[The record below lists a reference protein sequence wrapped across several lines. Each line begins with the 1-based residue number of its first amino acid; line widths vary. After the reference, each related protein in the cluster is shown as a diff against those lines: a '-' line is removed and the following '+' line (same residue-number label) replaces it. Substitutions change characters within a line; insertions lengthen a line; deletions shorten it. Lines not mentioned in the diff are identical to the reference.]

1 MITNQLAQF
10 YAVNADNYDQVY
22 AQEERFDDL
31 DDLQEMVAELFQGH
45 KVLELACGTAYWTD
59 LIAEVA
65 ESVHATDLLPEMI
78 ELAETR
84 GLDEDVVTFGV
95 MDAFNLPDGLEGQ
108 YTAVFA
114 AGLWAHVKREDQEK
128 YLKTLRAKLGKD
140 VLLVLLDESYVD
152 GNSMVFARTD
162 VEGNTFQILTADDGQ
177 RYEIM
182 KNYLTDST
190 LRKRFAT
197 AARQIRVERLEYYYL
212 LSCRLK

>member
-1 MITNQLAQF
+1 MITNQLAQY

-65 ESVHATDLLPEMI
+65 DSVHATDISPEMI
-78 ELAETR
+78 ALAETR
-84 GLDEDVVTFGV
+84 GLDEDIVSFGI
-95 MDAFNLPDGLEGQ
+95 MDAFDLPDGLEGQ

-114 AGLWAHVKREDQEK
+114 AGLWSHVRREEQEK

-152 GNSMVFARTD
+152 GNSMVIARTD
-162 VEGNTFQILTADDGQ
+162 AEGNTYQILTADDGQ

-190 LRKRFAT
+190 LRKRFAN
-197 AARQIRVERLEYYYL
+197 AAKQIRVERLQYYFL

>member
-1 MITNQLAQF
+1 MITNQLTQY

-31 DDLQEMVAELFQGH
+31 DDLQEMIAELFQDH

-59 LIAEVA
+59 LISEVA
-65 ESVHATDLLPEMI
+65 ESVHATDISQEMLD
-78 ELAETR
+78 LAETR
-84 GLDEDVVTFGV
+84 GLDEDIVTFEQ

-114 AGLWAHVKREDQEK
+114 AGLWAHLPREQYDK

-140 VLLVLLDESYVD
+140 VLVVLLDESYVD
-152 GNSMVFARTD
+152 GNSMVIARTD
-162 VEGNTFQILTADDGQ
+162 AEGNTYQILTADDGQ

-190 LRKRFAT
+190 LRKRFTNHAKQF
-197 AARQIRVERLEYYYL
+197 RIERLQYYYL
-212 LSCRLK
+212 LSCKLK

>member
-1 MITNQLAQF
+1 
-10 YAVNADNYDQVY
+10 
-22 AQEERFDDL
+22 
-31 DDLQEMVAELFQGH
+31 
-45 KVLELACGTAYWTD
+45 
-59 LIAEVA
+59 VA
-65 ESVHATDLLPEMI
+65 ESVHATDHFAGNDRAGGNARPR
-78 ELAETR
+78 R
-84 GLDEDVVTFGV
+84 GRRQPSAS
-95 MDAFNLPDGLEGQ
+95 DAFNLPAAWKVD

-114 AGLWAHVKREDQEK
+114 AGLWSHVKREDQEK

-162 VEGNTFQILTADDGQ
+162 LEGNTFQILTADDGQ

-190 LRKRFAT
+190 LRKRFSAST
-197 AARQIRVERLEYYYL
+197 RQIRVERLEYYYL

>member
-1 MITNQLAQF
+1 MITNQLAQY

-65 ESVHATDLLPEMI
+65 DSVYATDISPEMI
-78 ELAETR
+78 ALAETR
-84 GLDEDVVTFGV
+84 GLDEDVVSFGV

-114 AGLWAHVKREDQEK
+114 AGLWAHVRREDQEK

-140 VLLVLLDESYVD
+140 VLLVLIDESYVD
-152 GNSMVFARTD
+152 GNTMVFARTD
-162 VEGNTFQILTADDGQ
+162 AEGNTYQIMQADDGQ

-182 KNYLTDST
+182 RNYLTDST
-190 LRKRFAT
+190 LRKRFA
-197 AARQIRVERLEYYYL
+197 ASAKQIRVERLEYYYL

>member
-65 ESVHATDLLPEMI
+65 ESVHATDLVPEMI
-78 ELAETR
+78 ALAETR

-95 MDAFNLPDGLEGQ
+95 MDAFNLPDGLEGK

-162 VEGNTFQILTADDGQ
+162 LEGNTFQILTADDGQ
-177 RYEIM
+177 RYEVM

-190 LRKRFAT
+190 LRKRFA
-197 AARQIRVERLEYYYL
+197 ASARQIRVERLEYYYL

>member
-22 AQEERFDDL
+22 AQEARFDDL
-31 DDLQEMVAELFQGH
+31 DDLQEMVAEMFQGH

-78 ELAETR
+78 ALAETR

-95 MDAFNLPDGLEGQ
+95 MDAFNLPDDLVGK

-114 AGLWAHVKREDQEK
+114 AGLWTHVKREDQEK

-140 VLLVLLDESYVD
+140 VMLVLLDETYVD
-152 GNSMVFARTD
+152 GHTMVFARTD
-162 VEGNTFQILTADDGQ
+162 LEGNTFQILTADDGQ
-177 RYEIM
+177 RYEVM
-182 KNYLTDST
+182 HNYMTDST
-190 LRKRFAT
+190 LSKSFAAST
-197 AARQIRVERLEYYYL
+197 KQIRIERMEYYYL
-212 LSCRLK
+212 LSCILK

>member
-95 MDAFNLPDGLEGQ
+95 MDAFNLPDGLDGK

-114 AGLWAHVKREDQEK
+114 AGLWCHVKREDQEK

-162 VEGNTFQILTADDGQ
+162 AEGNTFQILTADDGQ
-177 RYEIM
+177 RYEVM

>member
-1 MITNQLAQF
+1 MITNQLTQF

-59 LIAEVA
+59 LISEVA
-65 ESVHATDLLPEMI
+65 ESVHATDILPEMI
-78 ELAETR
+78 ALAETR
-84 GLDEDVVTFGV
+84 GLDEDVVSFGV

-114 AGLWAHVKREDQEK
+114 AGLWTHVKREDQEK

-140 VLLVLLDESYVD
+140 VLLVLLDETYVD

-162 VEGNTFQILTADDGQ
+162 LEGNTFQILTADDGQ
-177 RYEIM
+177 RYESM

-197 AARQIRVERLEYYYL
+197 SARQIRVERLEYYYL

>member
-22 AQEERFDDL
+22 AQEARFDDL

-162 VEGNTFQILTADDGQ
+162 AEGNTFQILTADDGQ

>member
-78 ELAETR
+78 ALAETR
-84 GLDEDVVTFGV
+84 GLDEDVVSFGV
-95 MDAFNLPDGLEGQ
+95 MDAFNLPDGLEGK

-128 YLKTLRAKLGKD
+128 YLKTLRTKLGKD
-140 VLLVLLDESYVD
+140 VLLVLLDETYVD

-162 VEGNTFQILTADDGQ
+162 LEGNTFQILTADDGQ
-177 RYEIM
+177 RYEVM

-197 AARQIRVERLEYYYL
+197 SARQVRIERMEYYYL

>member
-162 VEGNTFQILTADDGQ
+162 AEGNTFQILTADDGQ